1 MRKRLNHTS
10 SSNAGAMVTVSVPR
24 PAAQCRPRVL
34 AFHPELLHGTPLA
47 QSMRDYTYFSYNA
60 NEALHLSAG
69 ERQTIIGCMENI
81 RGKLQSPVFDKHS
94 RSLTVDN
101 VKLLLDYC
109 IRFYDRQFTTREKMN
124 NDIIARFEA
133 LLDDYFRSGK
143 PATEGLPTVQYCA
156 DKLCLSSNY
165 LSDLMKRI
173 SGESA
178 KRHIRRKVLE
188 TAIGLVTDT
197 ARPVSEIAYRLG
209 FQYPQHFSR
218 WFKQQTGCTPREYRV
233 QL

>member
-1 MRKRLNHTS
+1 
-10 SSNAGAMVTVSVPR
+10 MVTVSVPR

-81 RGKLQSPVFDKHS
+81 RGELQSPVFDKHS
-94 RSLTVDN
+94 RSLIVDN

>member
-1 MRKRLNHTS
+1 
-10 SSNAGAMVTVSVPR
+10 
-24 PAAQCRPRVL
+24 
-34 AFHPELLHGTPLA
+34 
-47 QSMRDYTYFSYNA
+47 
-60 NEALHLSAG
+60 
-69 ERQTIIGCMENI
+69 MENI
-81 RGKLQSPVFDKHS
+81 RGELQSPVFDKHS
-94 RSLTVDN
+94 RSLIVDN

-143 PATEGLPTVQYCA
+143 PATEGLLTVQYCA

-218 WFKQQTGCTPREYRV
+218 WFKQQTGCTPREYWV